1 MNMLALFPE
10 VDARAFHSSRLRI
23 HPVQAQTV
31 RGLTPN
37 RDCVVVV
44 PTEKYI
50 CEGVY
55 LIEENGWEGLALC
68 ERLLG
73 RNGEVWMRRDLPCS
87 VTEDIMSAEWF
98 AEHVIGFVVANIIVT
113 NETILRRATL

>member
-10 VDARAFHSSRLRI
+10 VDPQAFRSDRIRI

-31 RGLTPN
+31 NGLTPS

-44 PTEKYI
+44 PTERYI

-55 LIEENGWEGLALC
+55 LIAENGWEGLARC
-68 ERLLG
+68 ERLFG
-73 RNGEVWMRRDLPCS
+73 GKGEVWIKRELPCS
-87 VTEDIMSAEWF
+87 VTEDIMPAEWF

-113 NETILRRATL
+113 NETILRRATA

>member
-23 HPVQAQTV
+23 HPVRGETV

-37 RDCVVVV
+37 RDCVVVA

-55 LIEENGWEGLALC
+55 LIEENGWEGLARC
-68 ERLLG
+68 ERLFG
-73 RNGEVWMRRDLPCS
+73 GGGKIRVNRELPCGDR
-87 VTEDIMSAEWF
+87 EDILPAEWF
-98 AEHVIGFVVANIIVT
+98 EEHVIGFVVANIIVT
-113 NETILRRATL
+113 NETILQRAAA